1 MKILVTGG
9 LGGIGRV
16 TVARLLRHGHEVLAL
31 DCLPE
36 ADVEQDVWD
45 VVRGA
50 EYSPVDILDFEA
62 LRPHFAGMDA
72 VIHLAALP
80 DPNRGT
86 EVEIFHVNCTGSF
99 NVYRAAAD
107 AGIRR
112 VVSASSINALGYNYS
127 VRSFPIR
134 YFPIDEAHP
143 TFTSDPYSF
152 SKQVLE
158 ETAAYFWRRERIS
171 GVCLRFPFVFHTA
184 APWAEQA
191 RGFSRRWRQ
200 AFEELMALSE
210 TERRARI
217 DPLVA
222 EFEAQ
227 RPERLAERPW
237 PGDDSLDQGISSP
250 EQTLMFG
257 RSDFWTIISGEDA
270 ALALEKGVLA
280 IYEGSHPLFICD
292 NENVLGVSS
301 QQLAELFFPEVTVWT
316 RPVEGVESLV
326 SSDCA
331 RRLIGFESE
340 HSIQAWLDQD

>member
-50 EYSPVDILDFEA
+50 EYSPVDIRDFEA

-127 VRSFPIR
+127 VRSFPIQ

-171 GVCLRFPFVFHTA
+171 GVCLRFPFVFHTT

-191 RGFSRRWRQ
+191 RGFSGRWRQ

-227 RPERLAERPW
+227 RSERLAERPW
-237 PGDDSLDQGISSP
+237 SGDDSLDQGISSP
-250 EQTLMFG
+250 EQMLMFG

-270 ALALEKGVLA
+270 ALALERGVLA